1 MQDRAT
7 DKLLPVGEHVCLA
20 CSGKAAGA
28 FDIRIFVMYIYLW
41 DSTLALAES

>member
-7 DKLLPVGEHVCLA
+7 DKLLAVGEHVCLA

-28 FDIRIFVMYIYLW
+28 CVRAWVG
-41 DSTLALAES
+41 